1 MDKCRLSE
9 NPASYYAILHGLST
23 KQPARTLWVLFAMA
37 ALNRRPRLWP
47 AMVRCGLESGR
58 PAYSPATSSPALP
71 PQSLQMPLFKDW
83 PLILA
88 LQSLPEPHFQDW
100 GSDSH
105 RGMQESN
112 DFKQFALRFR
122 GFLVLLM
129 CIRFLR
135 CALGLFWFAIH
146 DQMAKLL
153 TFNAIWLCQI
163 QATSF

>member
-1 MDKCRLSE
+1 MFEYDKL
-9 NPASYYAILHGLST
+9 AINVIVNNIKGGINSCDIPFT
-23 KQPARTLWVLFAMA
+23 
-37 ALNRRPRLWP
+37 
-47 AMVRCGLESGR
+47 
-58 PAYSPATSSPALP
+58 
-71 PQSLQMPLFKDW
+71 
-83 PLILA
+83 
-88 LQSLPEPHFQDW
+88 
-100 GSDSH
+100 
-105 RGMQESN
+105 N

-163 QATSF
+163 QAISF

>member
-1 MDKCRLSE
+1 MAGD
-9 NPASYYAILHGLST
+9 G
-23 KQPARTLWVLFAMA
+23 AR
-37 ALNRRPRLWP
+37 
-47 AMVRCGLESGR
+47 GLESGR
-58 PAYSPATSSPALP
+58 PAYSPATSSPVLP
-71 PQSLQMPLFKDW
+71 PQSLQMPVFKDWALILGLQSLYEALFKDW
-83 PLILA
+83 PLILILQSLWA
-88 LQSLPEPHFQDW
+88 PLFKDWALISGLQSLPAPLFKDW

-163 QATSF
+163 QTISF